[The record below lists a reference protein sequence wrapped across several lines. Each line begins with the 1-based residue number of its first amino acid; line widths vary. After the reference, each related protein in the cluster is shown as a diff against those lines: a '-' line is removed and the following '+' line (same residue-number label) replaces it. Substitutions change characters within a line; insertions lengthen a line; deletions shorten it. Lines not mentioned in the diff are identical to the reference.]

1 MIKSNKMLPNESS
14 HKEKPLSMFTLN
26 LKVQPMKE
34 INHDDTDNTMQKPSL
49 FMAEY
54 KSGPIK
60 KRMEKMIY
68 DTNNDKL
75 E

>member
-1 MIKSNKMLPNESS
+1 MGESS
-14 HKEKPLSMFTLN
+14 HKEKPSMFTLN
-26 LKVQPMKE
+26 LKVQPMKK
-34 INHDDTDNTMQKPSL
+34 INHKDTDNTVQKPCL

-60 KRMEKMIY
+60 KRTEKMIH
-68 DTNNDKL
+68 DTNTDEL